1 MFFFFL
7 GSGLIATLPDCW
19 MRQVDGGCWI
29 RDVDWMRFGLT
40 ASSIARKNAENDD
53 RGGEIGGRGGGG
65 DRVHRCHFDITSG
78 RYVQTHVA
86 RFSLQNI
93 SLARGRWLYTRM
105 DKGMDI
111 GMDEYMD
118 GWIFGWISGWIF
130 GWIDGWMD

>member
-65 DRVHRCHFDITSG
+65 GPSPSMPFRYHIGPIRPNTCRTVFFAKHFSCTWKMAVHT
-78 RYVQTHVA
+78 
-86 RFSLQNI
+86 
-93 SLARGRWLYTRM
+93 
-105 DKGMDI
+105 
-111 GMDEYMD
+111 D
-118 GWIFGWISGWIF
+118 G
-130 GWIDGWMD
+130 

>member
-1 MFFFFL
+1 MLVGFINVFLFFF

-65 DRVHRCHFDITSG
+65 TESIDAISISHRADTSKHMSHG
-78 RYVQTHVA
+78 FLCKTFLLHVEDGCTH
-86 RFSLQNI
+86 
-93 SLARGRWLYTRM
+93 
-105 DKGMDI
+105 
-111 GMDEYMD
+111 
-118 GWIFGWISGWIF
+118 GWIKGWI
-130 GWIDGWMD
+130 